1 MDPGILHTAQQF
13 NSNHVGVYGAVR
25 RAGRIELGDAA
36 VR

>member
-13 NSNHVGVYGAVR
+13 TQNHVGVYGAGR